1 MEGSSASEAL
11 LETLMTRGWCFG
23 DLERVK
29 SVIASHFD
37 SAPPDERFKVD
48 SIESELAKMD
58 LRVIGG
64 KSLPDPIAL
73 RKSSH
78 IKGPKVL
85 QISSARDIS
94 RSGHAES
101 SGSSNSRRLL
111 RLNLTDG
118 HSELTAVEYTRIPS
132 IPDDVVPGSKV
143 RLENKAVI
151 HSGIVCLNAKVVT
164 VLGGVVQAL
173 YEEWLMNKKYSG
185 LSRSSLKPSGDD
197 EIVGPPQF
205 EKLQIGASMHQSAQQ
220 GRFSYQSE
228 STHKNNSLRIEDTG
242 GKSEIRQKGRQGN
255 LDFKAEILNN
265 DMKVATLTGKTE
277 DMPSSSGA
285 RPKEVVESVPVQN
298 QAASQKLLQKMSI
311 SNWDGQNFKNR
322 KHRGKGKQEESPV
335 FTLDEWEKSRAGIRT
350 LKDELPDVSRDEDLA
365 WQLQNQFDL
374 EDLDVHRVPCE
385 TEAERLRRSMFKFER
400 DDDSIHETGYR
411 GRGRG
416 RGRARGRGRRRGRGR
431 FD

>member
-1 MEGSSASEAL
+1 MKGRNRINKEPGRAPTSIAKVMGACSDFQQTRATIFGEMLDQRLGSVMPRKDISTVEDPFDAPTYNIPEKPVTFAQGASYSVIILAGLGIAAAAGYAVFKEL
-11 LETLMTRGWCFG
+11 IFEPKEYKIFG
-23 DLERVK
+23 KALERVQN
-29 SVIASHFD
+29 D
-37 SAPPDERFKVD
+37 S
-48 SIESELAKMD
+48 
-58 LRVIGG
+58 
-64 KSLPDPIAL
+64 
-73 RKSSH
+73 
-78 IKGPKVL
+78 
-85 QISSARDIS
+85 Q
-94 RSGHAES
+94 
-101 SGSSNSRRLL
+101 
-111 RLNLTDG
+111 
-118 HSELTAVEYTRIPS
+118 
-132 IPDDVVPGSKV
+132 V
-143 RLENKAVI
+143 RLEKKAVI
-151 HSGIVCLNAKVVT
+151 HSGIVCLNAKVAT
-164 VLGGVVQAL
+164 VLGGAVQAL

-220 GRFSYQSE
+220 DQSE
-228 STHKNNSLRIEDTG
+228 STHKNTSLRIEDTG

-265 DMKVATLTGKTE
+265 DMKVTTLTGKTE

-311 SNWDGQNFKNR
+311 SNRDGQNFKNK

-335 FTLDEWEKSRAGIRT
+335 FTLDGWEKSRAGIRT
-350 LKDELPDVSRDEDLA
+350 LKDEPPDVSRDEDLA

-374 EDLDVHRVPCE
+374 EDLDVHRVPYE
-385 TEAERLRRSMFKFER
+385 TEAERLKRSMFKFER

-416 RGRARGRGRRRGRGR
+416 RGRARGRGRRGRGR